1 MRRLP
6 SLITA
11 VALGL
16 ASAAA
21 AAPAALAQDRAASC
35 TALQTAGTVNDLD
48 LVPFAQIPEA
58 GSLAQWPAAPQGL
71 LPQRVFLRGTQESF
85 NARYAF
91 ATRDG
96 EVYAAPRD
104 GGAPGWHRLPL
115 PDCFAGRVTAIS
127 ADDDELIAIDDEH
140 RIFTMDN
147 ALKGPD
153 LFNWSRRWGPPFW
166 TGTGR
171 TLPQGI
177 VTWSWSVLSPA
188 EDRTWTD
195 VGGTRHQVGA
205 RKVSHIWA
213 LRDGGRRLTFMD
225 PWLPADES
233 YELCAPH
240 GGRLRPVSLSASG
253 SAVFVAGRDGDLFTR
268 LYDFD
273 LAGHNPVYLRY
284 VYERPRAV
292 QGTPPV
298 QLPAPAWVRQPKV
311 PGTITSAI
319 SIEKRGVGALRQ
331 TLRVE
336 GRDRQGR
343 SGYWE
348 KDSLARRA
356 SAWRFHRT
364 GLPLRGRR
372 LANPQRDSS
381 RDRLAP
387 TPGVDYR
394 TRLDGLRVQ
403 VLGFDPHCSP
413 ARLRIG
419 GGAGAGKPVEL
430 RLHSADGLR
439 QTPRS
444 PDLDA
449 EPRLLSGVIELAPA
463 QRRRLARMHE
473 PAAGRL
479 LALLGGRRFADVPL
493 TATARALELG
503 GELDWRLTR

>member
-6 SLITA
+6 SLVTA

-21 AAPAALAQDRAASC
+21 AAAQTPDDAARVASC
-35 TALQTAGTVNDLD
+35 TALQTAGTVNDVD

-71 LPQRVFLRGTQESF
+71 LPERVFLRGTQESF
-85 NARYAF
+85 NARYSF

-96 EVYAAPRD
+96 EIYAAPRD
-104 GGAPGWHRLPL
+104 GAAPGWRRLPL
-115 PDCFAGRVTAIS
+115 PDCFAGRVAAIS
-127 ADDDELIAIDDEH
+127 ADDDELVAIDAER

-166 TGTGR
+166 AGSGR
-171 TLPQGI
+171 TLPQPV

-195 VGGTRHQVGA
+195 VGGTRHPVGE
-205 RKVSHIWA
+205 RKVSHVWA

-233 YELCAPH
+233 YEVCAPH
-240 GGRLRPVSLSASG
+240 AGRFRSVNLSASG
-253 SAVFVAGRDGDLFTR
+253 SAVFVVGRDGDLFTR

-273 LAGHNPVYLRY
+273 LAGHNAVYLRY
-284 VYERPRAV
+284 VYEKPRTT

-298 QLPAPAWVRQPKV
+298 MLPAPPWVRQPKV

-336 GRDRQGR
+336 GRDRAGR
-343 SGYWE
+343 TGYWE

-364 GLPLRGRR
+364 GLPLTGRR

-381 RDRLAP
+381 RDRL
-387 TPGVDYR
+387 TPRPGADYR
-394 TRLDGLRVQ
+394 ATVDGLRVE
-403 VLGFDPHCSP
+403 LRRFDVHCSP
-413 ARLRIG
+413 S
-419 GGAGAGKPVEL
+419 EL
-430 RLHSADGLR
+430 RLTPRGGRAIALRLHGVDALR
-439 QTPRS
+439 QEPRATE
-444 PDLDA
+444 LDA
-449 EPRLLSGVIELAPA
+449 EPRHVYGAIELPPA
-463 QRRRLARMHE
+463 ARRQLARAAE
-473 PAAGRL
+473 PAASQLLDLIGR
-479 LALLGGRRFADVPL
+479 RRFAQLPV
-493 TATARALELG
+493 TATARAVELG
-503 GELDWRLTR
+503 TLGWRLTR